1 MQHYASESL
10 RAAGICEDR
19 NLKIMEQILSSEISS
34 KIDMP
39 VVIDERT
46 VLK

>member
-10 RAAGICEDR
+10 RAVGICEDK
-19 NLKIMEQILSSEISS
+19 NLKIMKQILNSETNS
-34 KIDMP
+34 KMDMP